1 MHVSVGGAPFLH
13 LHLPRLPTP
22 FLQESLDSQLAA
34 VFGTADLNSGKTLS
48 LTEFLT
54 CLHLH
59 QLQQIRSRPTMKGSS
74 NSSGGGKQGG
84 AGSTSPG
91 AAAIAAR

>member
-1 MHVSVGGAPFLH
+1 
-13 LHLPRLPTP
+13 
-22 FLQESLDSQLAA
+22 

-74 NSSGGGKQGG
+74 GSSSGGSRQGG
-84 AGSTSPG
+84 AGTTSPG

>member
-1 MHVSVGGAPFLH
+1 MPPAADASAPH
-13 LHLPRLPTP
+13 LSHL
-22 FLQESLDSQLAA
+22 LQESLDSQLAA

-74 NSSGGGKQGG
+74 SSSGGGKQGG
-84 AGSTSPG
+84 AGATSPG